1 VAQRWPT
8 LRKQLSYRRICEFVC
23 RAVVSCQEEEA
34 ETQRVLQALPTVWQ
48 ERGGF
53 RRDSAAQRA
62 LDVLVRMPIMSV
74 KSLAAELDVSGQ
86 AANEAMRRLQASA
99 VVHERSG
106 RGRGRLFAAE
116 EVINVLARPF
126 GSDPSTALEGA
137 RRTLGLGD

>member
-1 VAQRWPT
+1 
-8 LRKQLSYRRICEFVC
+8 
-23 RAVVSCQEEEA
+23 
-34 ETQRVLQALPTVWQ
+34 
-48 ERGGF
+48 
-53 RRDSAAQRA
+53 
-62 LDVLVRMPIMSV
+62 MPIMSV

-137 RRTLGLGD
+137 RRTLGLSD